1 MLNRVLLSL
10 CGLLLSC
17 AAYAIN
23 PYIYG
28 NKIDGSGNVQSV
40 ASAAEKRLEANGF
53 KVVGKYFIK
62 GNPGY
67 GVVVVTDGEMLK
79 HIADKGEQTIVG
91 AGIRVGVKADGT
103 VSYMNPDYWYRAF
116 FRGDFATVEK
126 TAANIQDRLGKAL
139 GAGEGF
145 GGSETARSLSNYRY
159 MVGMERLDSPKNKLT
174 EADSFDAAVK
184 AIRDNL
190 SKKVADTSKV
200 YEVVIPGK
208 QLAVFGVAFNDPKTG
223 DAAWMKA
230 IEQPETVAAVP
241 YEIFVMGKE
250 IHALHARFRLA
261 VSFPDTGMGTFMRIS
276 HIPGEILDTMSQ
288 VAGAKAE
295 GASAP

>member
-1 MLNRVLLSL
+1 MLNRVTLTLF
-10 CGLLLSC
+10 GLLMSC
-17 AAYAIN
+17 AAHAIS

-28 NKIDGSGNVQSV
+28 NKLEAGSAQAV
-40 ASAAEKRLEANGF
+40 AAAAESRLEAQGF
-53 KVVGKYFIK
+53 KVVGKYFPK
-62 GNPGY
+62 NHEGY
-67 GVVVVTDGEMLK
+67 GVVVVTDADMLK
-79 HIADKGEQTIVG
+79 HISDTGEQTIVG

-116 FRGDFATVEK
+116 FRKDFPTVEK
-126 TAANIQDRLGKAL
+126 TAEKIQGKLAKAL
-139 GAGEGF
+139 GAGKGF
-145 GGSETARSLSNYRY
+145 GGDESDKSLSNYRY
-159 MVGMERLDSPKNKLT
+159 MVGMERLDSYKNKLT

-184 AIRDNL
+184 IVRDNL
-190 SKKVADTSKV
+190 NKKVADTSKV

-230 IEQPETVAAVP
+230 IEQPETMAAVP

-276 HIPGEILDTMSQ
+276 HIPGEILDTLSQ
-288 VAGAKAE
+288 VAGAKTAT
-295 GASAP
+295 P

>member
-1 MLNRVLLSL
+1 MFQRILLSL
-10 CGLLLSC
+10 VGLLMSC

-28 NKIDGSGNVQSV
+28 NKLDGGGNVQTV
-40 ASAAEKRLEANGF
+40 ASTVEKRLEANGF
-53 KVVGKYFIK
+53 KVAGKYFIK

-67 GVVVVTDGEMLK
+67 GVVIVTDAELLK

-103 VSYMNPDYWYRAF
+103 VSYMNPDYWLRAF
-116 FRGDFATVEK
+116 FRKDFSEVEK

-139 GAGEGF
+139 GAGDGF
-145 GGSETARSLSNYRY
+145 GGSETAKSLSNYRY
-159 MVGMERLDSPKNKLT
+159 MVGMERLDSYKNKLA

-190 SKKVADTSKV
+190 GKKVADTSKV

-208 QLAVFGVAFNDPKTG
+208 QLAVFGVAFNDPSTG

-276 HIPGEILDTMSQ
+276 HIPGEILDTLSQ
-288 VAGAKAE
+288 VAGASK
-295 GASAP
+295 P

>member
-1 MLNRVLLSL
+1 MFHRVLLSL
-10 CGLLLSC
+10 FGLLMSC

-28 NKIDGSGNVQSV
+28 NKLDGGGNVQAV
-40 ASAAEKRLEANGF
+40 ANAAEKRLEAQGF
-53 KVVGKYFIK
+53 KVVGNYFVK

-67 GVVVVTDGEMLK
+67 GVVVVTDAEMLK
-79 HIADKGEQTIVG
+79 HIGEIGEQTIVG

-103 VSYMNPDYWYRAF
+103 VSYMNPDYWYRAI
-116 FRGDFATVEK
+116 FRKDFTAVEKTVEK
-126 TAANIQDRLGKAL
+126 IQGRLARAL
-139 GAGEGF
+139 GAGDGF
-145 GGSETARSLSNYRY
+145 GGDETVRSLSNYRY
-159 MVGMERLDSPKNKLT
+159 MVGMERLDSSKNQLN
-174 EADSFDAAVK
+174 EAESFDAAVK
-184 AIRDNL
+184 QVRDNL
-190 SKKVADTSKV
+190 AKKAADTSKV

-230 IEQPETVAAVP
+230 IEQPETMAALP

-250 IHALHARFRLA
+250 IHALHARYRLA

-276 HIPGEILDTMSQ
+276 HIPGEILETLSQ
-288 VAGAKAE
+288 VAGVKAA
-295 GASAP
+295 GSSTP

>member
-1 MLNRVLLSL
+1 
-10 CGLLLSC
+10 
-17 AAYAIN
+17 
-23 PYIYG
+23 
-28 NKIDGSGNVQSV
+28 
-40 ASAAEKRLEANGF
+40 
-53 KVVGKYFIK
+53 
-62 GNPGY
+62 
-67 GVVVVTDGEMLK
+67 
-79 HIADKGEQTIVG
+79 
-91 AGIRVGVKADGT
+91 
-103 VSYMNPDYWYRAF
+103 
-116 FRGDFATVEK
+116 
-126 TAANIQDRLGKAL
+126 
-139 GAGEGF
+139 
-145 GGSETARSLSNYRY
+145 